1 MARRGRFTG
10 VHVAFLGLVAGL
22 HLTQQAF
29 TQPDAGRT
37 LQRREMLAA
46 AGLAAAGLKK
56 PDMRAADSLQSGLE
70 NQNSQR
76 FLEQVSSIPSAWP
89 VLLLT
94 FFVAVL
100 LGYVYLAAL
109 RHCASV
115 LIWLVMAFSIC
126 SSAFLGV
133 YLWANAA
140 DLSKHLPPEV
150 VPPEGFGKDEET
162 ATKVVAV
169 LCWVV
174 CGVAICI
181 GCCCHASIQAA
192 VDCIEAAC
200 EAIYEMSSLLL
211 APIFKAVAQG
221 TFDSDSLGS
230 RLLDRSGL
238 SHHDQRMVLVGT
250 QQSLDLEAIAECLV
264 LQWPEFR
271 PAPPV
276 VGKDGPSKGKGKGTA
291 TSSSS
296 STPST
301 SHTSVTTKGG
311 SKGKRQ
317 AFITQRSHAEE
328 TIDEEA
334 EEFAD
339 ALEEADA
346 GQMDE
351 DERPQEEEPEEPSED
366 VDLGALA
373 EVLTV
378 TARKLSGATLGRKF
392 SAGGKK
398 KKSPDELRKVTHCA
412 ACGALGHW
420 HQDPSCPMNQGKP
433 GSGGKAFGKGSQG
446 SSSTYRA
453 GPASEKKG
461 GKTHQVSMVHHE
473 RGATDIT
480 SPEEFGSLFSTFMV
494 TTPFMVT
501 EVKRESDMMG
511 FMVLDSACQRTCCGQ
526 QWYDLH
532 KKFLGNHFMKC
543 KEVPTHDVYQ
553 FGKGDPT
560 TSSIQAYIPVFFKDI
575 PILIGVG
582 ILPENIPLLGGNT
595 LLDTLGSVIDLPS
608 RTVHFTKIGCSVKS
622 KPKAKPTA
630 AALLRQRRIRDMET
644 TDSQFSGW
652 TNFRAGYTLH
662 TDHLTEAQQREVFN
676 ILEQDSPL
684 TVEPTTVAEYAF
696 LNEESF
702 KEQRKKMETAA
713 DRSTP
718 TRAPGRARTIHNA
731 RYDVRAD
738 SGSCP
743 TSSIDFRAEDC
754 CGCIFFCG
762 SVGGILA
769 PRFVRRMRR
778 IHLQAEY
785 HLSPEDHEGYR
796 EVGGGCCALTDG
808 LQVGILMHAGSL
820 AMGSAL
826 VTVFF
831 VLQVLVNVFE
841 AANKDHNDKT
851 T

>member
-1 MARRGRFTG
+1 MDHIMGLLRKPFEQRLIYQKRR
-10 VHVAFLGLVAGL
+10 FLNE
-22 HLTQQAF
+22 F
-29 TQPDAGRT
+29 ESF
-37 LQRREMLAA
+37 RRYHNEF
-46 AGLAAAGLKK
+46 
-56 PDMRAADSLQSGLE
+56 MRAYV
-70 NQNSQR
+70 QR
-76 FLEQVSSIPSAWP
+76 FRRTQRS
-89 VLLLT
+89 LT
-94 FFVAVL
+94 AV
-100 LGYVYLAAL
+100 
-109 RHCASV
+109 
-115 LIWLVMAFSIC
+115 
-126 SSAFLGV
+126 GV
-133 YLWANAA
+133 NIA
-140 DLSKHLPPEV
+140 
-150 VPPEGFGKDEET
+150 
-162 ATKVVAV
+162 
-169 LCWVV
+169 
-174 CGVAICI
+174 
-181 GCCCHASIQAA
+181 
-192 VDCIEAAC
+192 
-200 EAIYEMSSLLL
+200 
-211 APIFKAVAQG
+211 G

-433 GSGGKAFGKGSQG
+433 GSGGKAFGKGSKG

-608 RTVHFTKIGCSVKS
+608 RTVHFTKIGCSVPLHVRNGHFAVHIFDASCSRPHELHVWKQLSCPSVWKDPHPELLHVPPKPMKDKANVLTCNS
-622 KPKAKPTA
+622 KPREPH
-630 AALLRQRRIRDMET
+630 LDET
-644 TDSQFSGW
+644 TTTAMAGALEAHVSCLEAFKRNVW
-652 TNFRAGYTLH
+652 IYMARA
-662 TDHLTEAQQREVFN
+662 
-676 ILEQDSPL
+676 
-684 TVEPTTVAEYAF
+684 
-696 LNEESF
+696 
-702 KEQRKKMETAA
+702 
-713 DRSTP
+713 
-718 TRAPGRARTIHNA
+718 
-731 RYDVRAD
+731 VRLGMMD
-738 SGSCP
+738 
-743 TSSIDFRAEDC
+743 
-754 CGCIFFCG
+754 
-762 SVGGILA
+762 
-769 PRFVRRMRR
+769 
-778 IHLQAEY
+778 Q
-785 HLSPEDHEGYR
+785 
-796 EVGGGCCALTDG
+796 
-808 LQVGILMHAGSL
+808 
-820 AMGSAL
+820 
-826 VTVFF
+826 
-831 VLQVLVNVFE
+831 
-841 AANKDHNDKT
+841 
-851 T
+851 